1 VLAYCGLILGF
12 CMDEEVC
19 LLLLHGKK
27 LLLAS
32 ARWRNSSLWMSTFA
46 VNGSCCS
53 LESCFIADDENC
65 CRDLLVGTAEVQKP
79 WFLLPCNK
87 RTVFEIFDF
96 KMSWPWNPGQ
106 RSLKVTGT
114 DMDRSATYDFLLT
127 LHSNHE
133 PISHRFRDKFTAISV
148 DKKISYRGQTARR
161 V

>member
-1 VLAYCGLILGF
+1 MAWFWDFAWMKKFVFFF
-12 CMDEEVC
+12 CMERSFFWLPRDDVTQ
-19 LLLLHGKK
+19 
-27 LLLAS
+27 
-32 ARWRNSSLWMSTFA
+32 SLWMSTFA

-53 LESCFIADDENC
+53 LECCFIADDENC